1 MICAIG
7 SRIMD
12 RGRIV
17 AVASPAELIGRSQSP
32 ARLIVRTAPCL
43 ASTVVDALP
52 GVIQAA
58 LGERGWILETRAPNR
73 VLAELVRRIDEAG
86 AQLLEVELRGPSLE
100 DVFIELTGRPWSA
113 GEPPRRGL
121 VTALPNLNGWVR
133 HLLLTIALNFASPQ
147 AIVYGYLVPVFFL
160 VAFGSV
166 FRADSPPLQ
175 AHMGQILTITIL
187 GGACFGLPTAL
198 VSEREQGVW
207 RRYRLLPI
215 PVAWLVLSAMI
226 ARVLIV
232 ASAVL
237 IQIAL
242 ARAVY
247 GTPLPTQPGSAVL
260 AFFFVTAAFLA
271 LGLLIAALADTV
283 PAVQALGQC
292 IFLPMIM
299 IGGVGVPLTALPDW
313 AQHVAG
319 FMPGRYA
326 VEVLQPCFDGRNG
339 LPGAGFRLGAL
350 AVIGLAA
357 GVAAARLFRWEAGAR
372 IGRPARL
379 VGRGRLGR
387 VDIGRRCRL
396 ANGPP
401 ETGLA
406 RSGSVDEYHG
416 GANRGNPFRRSAGR
430 PRSGRAPGSS
440 HSGPGAGQEFAA
452 KLDLWPQG
460 KLDDSGQSIRNL
472 VSHRRG
478 GRSLCRSARVGD
490 CPAGV
495 PANQQRVSNPP
506 WRVRLSPGS
515 SSVPKMAWR
524 SRRLPNWGS
533 SGILPNG
540 WFASAASST
549 RRSIWAGCSGRSRT
563 DARWDNGGSSLA

>member
-1 MICAIG
+1 
-7 SRIMD
+7 
-12 RGRIV
+12 
-17 AVASPAELIGRSQSP
+17 
-32 ARLIVRTAPCL
+32 
-43 ASTVVDALP
+43 
-52 GVIQAA
+52 
-58 LGERGWILETRAPNR
+58 
-73 VLAELVRRIDEAG
+73 
-86 AQLLEVELRGPSLE
+86 
-100 DVFIELTGRPWSA
+100 
-113 GEPPRRGL
+113 
-121 VTALPNLNGWVR
+121 VTALPNLNGWIR
-133 HLLLTIALNFASPQ
+133 HLLLTMALNFASPQ

-160 VAFGSV
+160 LAFGSV
-166 FRADSPPLQ
+166 FRTDSPPLQ

-237 IQIAL
+237 IQIAM

-247 GTPLPTQPGSAVL
+247 GTPLPTQPGIAVP

-350 AVIGLAA
+350 GVIGLAA

-372 IGRPARL
+372 LGRPARL
-379 VGRGRLGR
+379 WVAAALTAWISVGAVAWQTGRLRPILPEAAAWTNITEAQIAEISFDGLPSDHDL
-387 VDIGRRCRL
+387 VAPL
-396 ANGPP
+396 APP
-401 ETGLA
+401 TLDLG
-406 RSGSVDEYHG
+406 
-416 GANRGNPFRRSAGR
+416 
-430 PRSGRAPGSS
+430 
-440 HSGPGAGQEFAA
+440 EFAA
-452 KLDLWPQG
+452 KLGLWPRG

-472 VSHRRG
+472 VSIAAVAD
-478 GRSLCRSARVGD
+478 LCADPRESEIARLVFRQLSTGFE
-490 CPAGV
+490 PAVARQGL
-495 PANQQRVSNPP
+495 A
-506 WRVRLSPGS
+506 WIILSPEDGLALTKAPELGLFRHPPERLVRQR
-515 SSVPKMAWR
+515 SVIYAEKYLG
-524 SRRLPNWGS
+524 RLLGKIP
-533 SGILPNG
+533 
-540 WFASAASST
+540 
-549 RRSIWAGCSGRSRT
+549 
-563 DARWDNGGSSLA
+563 D

>member
-1 MICAIG
+1 M
-7 SRIMD
+7 
-12 RGRIV
+12 
-17 AVASPAELIGRSQSP
+17 
-32 ARLIVRTAPCL
+32 
-43 ASTVVDALP
+43 
-52 GVIQAA
+52 
-58 LGERGWILETRAPNR
+58 
-73 VLAELVRRIDEAG
+73 
-86 AQLLEVELRGPSLE
+86 
-100 DVFIELTGRPWSA
+100 
-113 GEPPRRGL
+113 
-121 VTALPNLNGWVR
+121 TALPNLNGWIR

-160 VAFGSV
+160 LAFGSV
-166 FRADSPPLQ
+166 FRTDSPPLQ

-247 GTPLPTQPGSAVL
+247 GTPLPAQPGSAVL

-339 LPGAGFRLGAL
+339 LPGSRLSGWARWPSSAWRRGLPRPGCSAGKPARESAVPARLW
-350 AVIGLAA
+350 
-357 GVAAARLFRWEAGAR
+357 VAAALTAWISVGA
-372 IGRPARL
+372 
-379 VGRGRLGR
+379 V
-387 VDIGRRCRL
+387 RL

-401 ETGLA
+401 AANLA

-430 PRSGRAPGSS
+430 P
-440 HSGPGAGQEFAA
+440 
-452 KLDLWPQG
+452 
-460 KLDDSGQSIRNL
+460 
-472 VSHRRG
+472 
-478 GRSLCRSARVGD
+478 
-490 CPAGV
+490 
-495 PANQQRVSNPP
+495 
-506 WRVRLSPGS
+506 
-515 SSVPKMAWR
+515 
-524 SRRLPNWGS
+524 
-533 SGILPNG
+533 
-540 WFASAASST
+540 
-549 RRSIWAGCSGRSRT
+549 
-563 DARWDNGGSSLA
+563 